1 MSNRENELANLWAQL
16 STDPADARL
25 LLRKAMAELDPDLHD
40 WIGQGLNK
48 TDTCDRIAELIDS
61 RGRDTPALGE
71 VLLKLRDG
79 QAQLIRGVFPSL
91 RAPQGAAVPAPLQ
104 LRRWKE
110 PDFPLDRP
118 WPGLGHCM
126 HPAQLG
132 GREVEL
138 NELCGWVNSAQ
149 QPILLL
155 YAASS
160 VGKSS
165 LLDAGSSWV
174 P

>member
-1 MSNRENELANLWAQL
+1 MSNRENQLADLWAQL
-16 STDPADARL
+16 SGNAAEACQ
-25 LLRKAMAELDPDLHD
+25 LLRMAMADVDPDLHD
-40 WIGQGLNK
+40 GIEPGLNK
-48 TDTCDRIAELIDS
+48 AATCHRIAELLDS
-61 RGRDTPALGE
+61 RGRDTPALG
-71 VLLKLRDG
+71 VALLKLRDG
-79 QAQLIRGVFPSL
+79 HAQLIHGVFPSL
-91 RAPQGAAVPAPLQ
+91 SAPQGTAAPAPLQ

-110 PDFPLDRP
+110 PAFPLDRP
-118 WPGLGHCM
+118 WPGLGHCK

-155 YAASS
+155 YAASG